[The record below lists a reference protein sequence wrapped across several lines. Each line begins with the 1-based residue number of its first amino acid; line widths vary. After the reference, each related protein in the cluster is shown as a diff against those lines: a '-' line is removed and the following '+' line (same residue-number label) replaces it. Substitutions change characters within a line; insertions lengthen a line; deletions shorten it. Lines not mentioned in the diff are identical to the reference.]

1 MTTATSK
8 SNTSTATDSSANS
21 KAAQVEAP
29 FTEKATE
36 AAIIIESYEP
46 SANSMAPQY
55 NNSGNTE

>member
-36 AAIIIESYEP
+36 AAHHAATSILVYSVWKVR
-46 SANSMAPQY
+46 
-55 NNSGNTE
+55 